1 MDFVRYMTRVYYIC
15 TIIVHYYNMKNNYS
29 KRLMDVIEYSREEA
43 ARLQNSYIGPEHLML
58 GIIRDGEGKA
68 VQALRELNVDEW
80 DIKRKIEQEIK
91 NTIDA
96 EDAVQHDIAISK
108 TTERVLRMSMLESRL
123 FKKKETGT
131 EHLLLAILKEEFNVA
146 AKVLNEAGITYRS
159 IYNYLISGTGLKHMD
174 DFIGKEDA
182 EHFEGISDGYTD
194 DDEDDDDDYSSRRES
209 PRSSSGAGSA
219 QPKSP
224 NDTPVLD
231 NFGTDMTRAAAENRL
246 DPIVGREKE
255 IERLAQILSRRKKN
269 NPVLIGEPGVGKSAI
284 VEGLALRIIQRKVSR
299 VLFDKRVISL
309 DMASIVA
316 GTKYRGQ
323 FEERIKAILNEL
335 SKNPN
340 IILFIDEIHTIVG
353 AGAAEGSM
361 DAGNMLKPMLARGEL
376 RLIGAT
382 TLDEYREN
390 IEKDPALERR
400 FQQVFVGE
408 PSVEDTIAI
417 LRGIAPKYEAHH
429 KVTIGDDALVAAATL
444 SNRYISGRQLPDK
457 AIDLVDEAASHLR
470 MELDSSPEEI
480 DELQR
485 QVDRLKMEKSYLL
498 GNPKDDAAAQK
509 AENELDESAK
519 ERLDD
524 LNKEIADKSEK
535 LNGLKARWDAEKNG
549 HNRIGDLRKK
559 LDELRTQ
566 AERYEREGDLAKSS
580 AINYG
585 EIPAIQKEIAQAEQN
600 EAAAKNSAAG
610 GADGGLGGDI
620 PMVPDRV
627 DADSVAEIV
636 SDWTG
641 IPVGRLMQGE
651 NEKLLTME
659 DYLGKRVIGQKEAI
673 QAVSDA
679 VRRSRAGISDPNRPT
694 GSFLFLGP
702 TGVGKTELAKAL
714 ADFLFDDEKA
724 MVRIDMSEY
733 MEKASVSRLIGAAP
747 GYIGYEEGGQLTE
760 AVRRRPYSVV
770 LFDEVEKANPEVFD
784 VLLQVLDDGRLTDGQ
799 GRTVD
804 FKNTILIMTSNL
816 GSQFLVNTELD
827 DEAKKKAVMDA
838 VHMQFKPEFINRL
851 DELVMFHPLTREEL
865 GGIVD
870 IQVAQVSA
878 RLADRR
884 IKLDVTDSARDW
896 LANTGYDPA
905 YGARPLR
912 RLVQTE
918 VGDQL
923 ARMLLAGEVHDG
935 DTVLVDQT
943 GGDHLELSSWA
954 PGQIDDD
961 FSAEAK

>member
-1 MDFVRYMTRVYYIC
+1 MEQKFTTMAQEAVGDAIQSASAAGNVQVETLHVMDALLRQENGVARSLI
-15 TIIVHYYNMKNNYS
+15 
-29 KRLMDVIEYSREEA
+29 EA
-43 ARLQNSYIGPEHLML
+43 AGGDPQAIGA
-58 GIIRDGEGKA
+58 A
-68 VQALRELNVDEW
+68 VRNALVALPSASGSSTSQPQASRQLTAAIAQAEKEMQQMGDEY
-80 DIKRKIEQEIK
+80 
-91 NTIDA
+91 
-96 EDAVQHDIAISK
+96 VS
-108 TTERVLRMSMLESRL
+108 
-123 FKKKETGT
+123 T
-131 EHLLLAILKEEFNVA
+131 EHLLIGIAASKPNQSAEILEKNGVTAASLRKAVPGVRGGAKVTSPDAEGSYKALEKYSTDLTAA
-146 AKVLNEAGITYRS
+146 AKE
-159 IYNYLISGTGLKHMD
+159 
-174 DFIGKEDA
+174 GK
-182 EHFEGISDGYTD
+182 
-194 DDEDDDDDYSSRRES
+194 
-209 PRSSSGAGSA
+209 
-219 QPKSP
+219 
-224 NDTPVLD
+224 
-231 NFGTDMTRAAAENRL
+231 L
-246 DPIVGREKE
+246 DPVIGRDQE
-255 IERLAQILSRRKKN
+255 IRRVIQILSRRTKN
-269 NPVLIGEPGVGKSAI
+269 NPVLIGEPGVGKTAV
-284 VEGLALRIIQRKVSR
+284 VEGLAQRIVAGDVPTTLQGKK
-299 VLFDKRVISL
+299 LISL
-309 DMASIVA
+309 DLGSMVA
-316 GTKYRGQ
+316 GSKYRGE
-323 FEERIKAILNEL
+323 FEERLKSVLNEI
-335 SKNPN
+335 KNADGQ
-340 IILFIDEIHTIVG
+340 IITFIDEIHTIVG

-417 LRGIAPKYEAHH
+417 LRGLKQRYEAHH

-457 AIDLVDEAASHLR
+457 AIDLVDEAAAHLR

-485 QVDRLKMEKSYLL
+485 KVTRLEMEEMQLK
-498 GNPKDDAAAQK
+498 K
-509 AENELDESAK
+509 AEDPASK
-519 ERLDD
+519 ERLGK
-524 LNKEIADKSEK
+524 LQAELADTREK
-535 LNGLKARWDAEKNG
+535 LSGLKARWDAEQAG
-549 HNRIGDLRKK
+549 HNKVGDLRAK
-559 LDELRTQ
+559 LDDLRVQ
-566 AERYEREGDLAKSS
+566 ADKYTREGNLAEASK
-580 AINYG
+580 ILYG
-585 EIPAIQKEIAQAEQN
+585 EIPSIQKEL
-600 EAAAKNSAAG
+600 AAAESADAESADAG
-610 GADGGLGGDI
+610 AANPADE

-651 NEKLLTME
+651 NEKLLHME

-673 QAVSDA
+673 AAVSDA

-747 GYIGYEEGGQLTE
+747 GYVGYEQGGQLTE

-770 LFDEVEKANPEVFD
+770 LFDEVEKANPEIFD

-816 GSQFLVNTELD
+816 GSQFLVNED
-827 DEAKKKAVMDA
+827 MDADAKKKAVMDA
-838 VHMQFKPEFINRL
+838 VHMNFKPEFLNRL
-851 DELVMFHPLTREEL
+851 DDIVMFHPLTREEL

-870 IQVAQVSA
+870 IQVAGVSQ
-878 RLADRR
+878 RLTDRR
-884 IKLDVTDSARDW
+884 ITLDVTDSAREW

-923 ARMLLAGEVHDG
+923 ARMLLAGKVHDG

-943 GGDHLELSSWA
+943 GGEHLELSAWA
-954 PGQIDDD
+954 SDQIVSDNPDVSVD
-961 FSAEAK
+961 NVTEDK

>member
-1 MDFVRYMTRVYYIC
+1 MEQKFTTMAQ
-15 TIIVHYYNMKNNYS
+15 
-29 KRLMDVIEYSREEA
+29 EA
-43 ARLQNSYIGPEHLML
+43 IS
-58 GIIRDGEGKA
+58 
-68 VQALRELNVDEW
+68 
-80 DIKRKIEQEIK
+80 
-91 NTIDA
+91 
-96 EDAVQHDIAISK
+96 DAVQNASAAGNAQVETLHLLDALLRQENGVIRGLIEAAGGNAQNISAAVHQAQDALPSVSGS
-108 TTERVLRMSMLESRL
+108 TTAQPQVSRQLSAVLAQAG
-123 FKKKETGT
+123 KEMQQMGDEYVST
-131 EHLLLAILKEEFNVA
+131 EHLLIAIAA
-146 AKVLNEAGITYRS
+146 AKPNQSAQIMEQYGVTADALRKAVPTIRGGAKVTS
-159 IYNYLISGTGLKHMD
+159 P
-174 DFIGKEDA
+174 DA
-182 EHFEGISDGYTD
+182 EGSYKALEKYSTD
-194 DDEDDDDDYSSRRES
+194 L
-209 PRSSSGAGSA
+209 
-219 QPKSP
+219 
-224 NDTPVLD
+224 T
-231 NFGTDMTRAAAENRL
+231 AAAKEGKL
-246 DPIVGREKE
+246 DPVIGRDQE
-255 IERLAQILSRRKKN
+255 IRRVIQILSRRTKN
-269 NPVLIGEPGVGKSAI
+269 NPVLIGEPGVGKTAV
-284 VEGLALRIIQRKVSR
+284 VEGLAQRIVAGDVPTTLQNKK
-299 VLFDKRVISL
+299 LISL
-309 DMASIVA
+309 DLGSMVA
-316 GTKYRGQ
+316 GSKYRGE
-323 FEERIKAILNEL
+323 FEERLKSVLQEIKNADGQ
-335 SKNPN
+335 
-340 IILFIDEIHTIVG
+340 IITFIDEIHTIVG

-827 DEAKKKAVMDA
+827 DEAKKKAVMDS

>member
-1 MDFVRYMTRVYYIC
+1 MEQKFTQMAQEALSDAIQNASALGNPQVDALHLLDAMLRQENSMARALI
-15 TIIVHYYNMKNNYS
+15 
-29 KRLMDVIEYSREEA
+29 EA
-43 ARLQNSYIGPEHLML
+43 AGGNAQNVSAEVHHAMEALPSASGSTTTRPDVSRQLAAVLSQAEEEMRQKGDEYIAVDLLLVAIAAAKPNQAADILERNELTADKLRKAVPTVRGGDRKVASADAEGSYKALEKYSTDLTAAAK
-58 GIIRDGEGKA
+58 EGKLDP
-68 VQALRELNVDEW
+68 VIGRD
-80 DIKRKIEQEIK
+80 QEIR
-91 NTIDA
+91 
-96 EDAVQHDIAISK
+96 
-108 TTERVLRMSMLESRL
+108 RV
-123 FKKKETGT
+123 
-131 EHLLLAILKEEFNVA
+131 I
-146 AKVLNEAGITYRS
+146 
-159 IYNYLISGTGLKHMD
+159 
-174 DFIGKEDA
+174 
-182 EHFEGISDGYTD
+182 
-194 DDEDDDDDYSSRRES
+194 
-209 PRSSSGAGSA
+209 
-219 QPKSP
+219 
-224 NDTPVLD
+224 
-231 NFGTDMTRAAAENRL
+231 
-246 DPIVGREKE
+246 
-255 IERLAQILSRRKKN
+255 QILSRRTKN
-269 NPVLIGEPGVGKSAI
+269 NPVLIGEPGVGKTAV
-284 VEGLALRIIQRKVSR
+284 VEGLAQRIVAGDVPTTLQNKK
-299 VLFDKRVISL
+299 LISL
-309 DMASIVA
+309 DLGSMVA
-316 GTKYRGQ
+316 GSKYRGE
-323 FEERIKAILNEL
+323 FEERLKSVLEEIKKADGQ
-335 SKNPN
+335 
-340 IILFIDEIHTIVG
+340 IITFIDEIHTIVG

-408 PSVEDTIAI
+408 PSVEDTVAI

-457 AIDLVDEAASHLR
+457 AIDLVDEAAAHLR

-480 DELQR
+480 DELRR

-498 GNPKDDAAAQK
+498 GNPKDEAAATK
-509 AENELDESAK
+509 AEAELDDSAK
-519 ERLDD
+519 DRFAD

-566 AERYEREGDLAKSS
+566 AEKYERAGDLAKSS

-585 EIPAIQKEIAQAEQN
+585 EIPAIQREIAQAEKN
-600 EAAAKNSAAG
+600 EAVAKDG
-610 GADGGLGGDI
+610 GAESGSADADV

-627 DADSVAEIV
+627 DADSIAEIV

-651 NEKLLTME
+651 NEKLLHME
-659 DYLGKRVIGQKEAI
+659 EYLGKRVIGQKEAI

-747 GYIGYEEGGQLTE
+747 GYVGYEEGGQLTE

-816 GSQFLVNTELD
+816 GSQFLVNPD
-827 DEAKKKAVMDA
+827 MDVDAKKKAVMDA

-878 RLADRR
+878 RLTDRR
-884 IKLDVTDSARDW
+884 ITLDVTDSAREW

-918 VGDQL
+918 VGDRL

-935 DTVLVDQT
+935 DSVLVDQT
-943 GGDHLELSSWA
+943 GGDHLELSAWA
-954 PGQIDDD
+954 ADQLEDMGEGKTDD
-961 FSAEAK
+961 SADVPNPAE

>member
-1 MDFVRYMTRVYYIC
+1 MEQKFTTMAQEVIGDAIQSASAAGNAQVETLHVMDALLRQENGVIQGLIQAAGGSPQAIGAAVRNALVKMPAASGSTTSQPQASRQL
-15 TIIVHYYNMKNNYS
+15 TAALAQAEKEMQQ
-29 KRLMDVIEYSREEA
+29 MGDEYVS
-43 ARLQNSYIGPEHLML
+43 
-58 GIIRDGEGKA
+58 
-68 VQALRELNVDEW
+68 
-80 DIKRKIEQEIK
+80 
-91 NTIDA
+91 
-96 EDAVQHDIAISK
+96 
-108 TTERVLRMSMLESRL
+108 
-123 FKKKETGT
+123 T
-131 EHLLLAILKEEFNVA
+131 EHLLIGIAASAPNQSADILKANGVTA
-146 AKVLNEAGITYRS
+146 AALRKAVPGVRGGAKVTS
-159 IYNYLISGTGLKHMD
+159 P
-174 DFIGKEDA
+174 DA
-182 EHFEGISDGYTD
+182 EGSYKALEKYSTDLTARAKEG
-194 DDEDDDDDYSSRRES
+194 
-209 PRSSSGAGSA
+209 
-219 QPKSP
+219 K
-224 NDTPVLD
+224 
-231 NFGTDMTRAAAENRL
+231 L
-246 DPIVGREKE
+246 DPVIGRDQE
-255 IERLAQILSRRKKN
+255 IRRVIQILSRRTKN
-269 NPVLIGEPGVGKSAI
+269 NPVLIGEPGVGKTAV
-284 VEGLALRIIQRKVSR
+284 VEGLAQRIVAGDVPTTLQNKK
-299 VLFDKRVISL
+299 LISL
-309 DMASIVA
+309 DLGSMVA
-316 GTKYRGQ
+316 GSKYRGE
-323 FEERIKAILNEL
+323 FEERLKSVLNEI
-335 SKNPN
+335 KNADGQ
-340 IILFIDEIHTIVG
+340 IITFIDEIHTIVG

-417 LRGIAPKYEAHH
+417 LRGLKQRYEAHH

-457 AIDLVDEAASHLR
+457 AIDLVDEAAAHLR

-485 QVDRLKMEKSYLL
+485 KVTRYEMEEMQLK
-498 GNPKDDAAAQK
+498 K
-509 AENELDESAK
+509 AEDPASK
-519 ERLDD
+519 ERL
-524 LNKEIADKSEK
+524 EK
-535 LNGLKARWDAEKNG
+535 LQNELANTREKLSGLKARWDAEKAG
-549 HNRIGDLRKK
+549 HNKVGDLRAQ
-559 LDELRTQ
+559 LDAKRVEADKFT
-566 AERYEREGDLAKSS
+566 REGNLAEASK
-580 AINYG
+580 ILYG
-585 EIPAIQKEIAQAEQN
+585 EIPAIQKQLDAAEKADA
-600 EAAAKNSAAG
+600 ED
-610 GADGGLGGDI
+610 GATGETKPE
-620 PMVPDRV
+620 PMVPDHV
-627 DADSVAEIV
+627 DADSVAGIV
-636 SDWTG
+636 SEWTG

-651 NEKLLTME
+651 NEKLLSME

-673 QAVSDA
+673 AAVSDA

-816 GSQFLVNTELD
+816 GSQFLVNQD
-827 DEAKKKAVMDA
+827 MDADAKKKAVMDA
-838 VHMQFKPEFINRL
+838 VHMNFKPEFLNRL
-851 DELVMFHPLTREEL
+851 DEIVMFHPLTREEL
-865 GGIVD
+865 GGIVS
-870 IQVAQVSA
+870 IQVAQVAS
-878 RLADRR
+878 RLTDRR
-884 IKLDVTDSARDW
+884 IKLDVTDAAREW

-923 ARMLLAGEVHDG
+923 ARMLLAGKVHDG

-943 GGDHLELSSWA
+943 GGEHLELGTMPEDPDAGSDA
-954 PGQIDDD
+954 DVTVEDVTED
-961 FSAEAK
+961 K

>member
-1 MDFVRYMTRVYYIC
+1 MEQKFTTMAQEAVGDAIQSASAAGNAQVETLHVMDALLRQENGVARSLI
-15 TIIVHYYNMKNNYS
+15 
-29 KRLMDVIEYSREEA
+29 EA
-43 ARLQNSYIGPEHLML
+43 AGGDPQAIGA
-58 GIIRDGEGKA
+58 A
-68 VQALRELNVDEW
+68 VRNALVALPSASGSSTSQPQASRQLTAAIAQAEKEMQQMGDEY
-80 DIKRKIEQEIK
+80 
-91 NTIDA
+91 
-96 EDAVQHDIAISK
+96 VS
-108 TTERVLRMSMLESRL
+108 
-123 FKKKETGT
+123 T
-131 EHLLLAILKEEFNVA
+131 EHLLIGIAASKPNQSAEILEKNGVTAASLRKAVPGVRGGAKVTSPDAEGSYKALEKYSTDLTAA
-146 AKVLNEAGITYRS
+146 AKE
-159 IYNYLISGTGLKHMD
+159 
-174 DFIGKEDA
+174 GK
-182 EHFEGISDGYTD
+182 
-194 DDEDDDDDYSSRRES
+194 
-209 PRSSSGAGSA
+209 
-219 QPKSP
+219 
-224 NDTPVLD
+224 
-231 NFGTDMTRAAAENRL
+231 L
-246 DPIVGREKE
+246 DPVIGRDQE
-255 IERLAQILSRRKKN
+255 IRRVIQILSRRTKN
-269 NPVLIGEPGVGKSAI
+269 NPVLIGEPGVGKTAV
-284 VEGLALRIIQRKVSR
+284 VEGLAQRIVAGDVPTTLQGKK
-299 VLFDKRVISL
+299 LISL
-309 DMASIVA
+309 DLGSMVA
-316 GTKYRGQ
+316 GSKYRGE
-323 FEERIKAILNEL
+323 FEERLKSVLNEI
-335 SKNPN
+335 KNADGQ
-340 IILFIDEIHTIVG
+340 IITFIDEIHTIVG

-400 FQQVFVGE
+400 FRQVFVGE

-417 LRGIAPKYEAHH
+417 LRGLKQRYEAHH

-457 AIDLVDEAASHLR
+457 AIDLVDEAAAHLR

-485 QVDRLKMEKSYLL
+485 KVTRLEMEEMQLK
-498 GNPKDDAAAQK
+498 K
-509 AENELDESAK
+509 AEDPASK
-519 ERLDD
+519 ERLGK
-524 LNKEIADKSEK
+524 LQAELADTREK
-535 LNGLKARWDAEKNG
+535 LSGLKARWDAEQAG
-549 HNRIGDLRKK
+549 HNKVGDLRAK
-559 LDELRTQ
+559 LDDLRVQ
-566 AERYEREGDLAKSS
+566 ADKYTREGNLAEASK
-580 AINYG
+580 ILYG
-585 EIPAIQKEIAQAEQN
+585 EIPSIQKEL
-600 EAAAKNSAAG
+600 AAAESADAESADASAANP
-610 GADGGLGGDI
+610 ADE

-651 NEKLLTME
+651 NEKLLHME

-673 QAVSDA
+673 AAVSDA

-747 GYIGYEEGGQLTE
+747 GYVGYEQGGQLTE

-770 LFDEVEKANPEVFD
+770 LFDEVEKANPEIFD

-816 GSQFLVNTELD
+816 GSQFLVNED
-827 DEAKKKAVMDA
+827 MDADAKKKAVMDA
-838 VHMQFKPEFINRL
+838 VHMNFKPEFLNRL
-851 DELVMFHPLTREEL
+851 DDIVMFHPLTREEL

-870 IQVAQVSA
+870 IQVAGVSQ
-878 RLADRR
+878 RLTDRR
-884 IKLDVTDSARDW
+884 ITLDVTDSAREW

-923 ARMLLAGEVHDG
+923 ARMLLAGKVHDG

-943 GGDHLELSSWA
+943 GGEHLELSAWA
-954 PGQIDDD
+954 SDQIVSDNPDVSVD
-961 FSAEAK
+961 NVTEDK

>member
-1 MDFVRYMTRVYYIC
+1 
-15 TIIVHYYNMKNNYS
+15 
-29 KRLMDVIEYSREEA
+29 
-43 ARLQNSYIGPEHLML
+43 
-58 GIIRDGEGKA
+58 
-68 VQALRELNVDEW
+68 
-80 DIKRKIEQEIK
+80 
-91 NTIDA
+91 
-96 EDAVQHDIAISK
+96 
-108 TTERVLRMSMLESRL
+108 
-123 FKKKETGT
+123 
-131 EHLLLAILKEEFNVA
+131 
-146 AKVLNEAGITYRS
+146 
-159 IYNYLISGTGLKHMD
+159 
-174 DFIGKEDA
+174 
-182 EHFEGISDGYTD
+182 
-194 DDEDDDDDYSSRRES
+194 
-209 PRSSSGAGSA
+209 
-219 QPKSP
+219 
-224 NDTPVLD
+224 
-231 NFGTDMTRAAAENRL
+231 
-246 DPIVGREKE
+246 
-255 IERLAQILSRRKKN
+255 
-269 NPVLIGEPGVGKSAI
+269 
-284 VEGLALRIIQRKVSR
+284 
-299 VLFDKRVISL
+299 
-309 DMASIVA
+309 
-316 GTKYRGQ
+316 
-323 FEERIKAILNEL
+323 
-335 SKNPN
+335 
-340 IILFIDEIHTIVG
+340 
-353 AGAAEGSM
+353 
-361 DAGNMLKPMLARGEL
+361 MLARGEL

-417 LRGIAPKYEAHH
+417 LRGLKQRYEAHH

-457 AIDLVDEAASHLR
+457 AIDLVDEAAAHLR

-485 QVDRLKMEKSYLL
+485 KVTRLEMEEMQLK
-498 GNPKDDAAAQK
+498 K
-509 AENELDESAK
+509 AEDPASK
-519 ERLDD
+519 ERLGK
-524 LNKEIADKSEK
+524 LQAELADTREK
-535 LNGLKARWDAEKNG
+535 LSGLKARWDAEQAG
-549 HNRIGDLRKK
+549 HNKVGDLRAK
-559 LDELRTQ
+559 LDDLRVQ
-566 AERYEREGDLAKSS
+566 ADKYTREGNLAEASK
-580 AINYG
+580 ILYG
-585 EIPAIQKEIAQAEQN
+585 EIPSIQKEL
-600 EAAAKNSAAG
+600 AAAESADAESADASAANP
-610 GADGGLGGDI
+610 ADE

-651 NEKLLTME
+651 NEKLLHME

-673 QAVSDA
+673 AAVSDA

-747 GYIGYEEGGQLTE
+747 GYVGYEQGGQLTE

-770 LFDEVEKANPEVFD
+770 LFDEVEKANPEIFD

-816 GSQFLVNTELD
+816 GSQFLVNED
-827 DEAKKKAVMDA
+827 MDADAKKKAVMDA
-838 VHMQFKPEFINRL
+838 VHMNFKPEFLNRL
-851 DELVMFHPLTREEL
+851 DDIVMFHPLTREEL

-870 IQVAQVSA
+870 IQVAGVAQ
-878 RLADRR
+878 RLTDRR
-884 IKLDVTDSARDW
+884 ITLDVTDSAREW

-923 ARMLLAGEVHDG
+923 ARMLLAGKVHDG

-943 GGDHLELSSWA
+943 GGEHLELSAWA
-954 PGQIDDD
+954 SDQIVSDNPDVSVD
-961 FSAEAK
+961 NVTEDK

>member
-1 MDFVRYMTRVYYIC
+1 MEQKFTTMAQEAVGDAIQSASAAGNAQVETLHVMDALLRQENGVVRSLI
-15 TIIVHYYNMKNNYS
+15 
-29 KRLMDVIEYSREEA
+29 EA
-43 ARLQNSYIGPEHLML
+43 AGGDPQAIGA
-58 GIIRDGEGKA
+58 A
-68 VQALRELNVDEW
+68 VRNALVALPSASGSSTSQPQASRQLTAAIAQAEKEMQQMGDEY
-80 DIKRKIEQEIK
+80 
-91 NTIDA
+91 
-96 EDAVQHDIAISK
+96 VS
-108 TTERVLRMSMLESRL
+108 
-123 FKKKETGT
+123 T
-131 EHLLLAILKEEFNVA
+131 EHLLIGITASKPNQSAEILEKNGVTAASLRKAVPGVRGGAKVTSPDAEGSYKALEKYSTDLTAA
-146 AKVLNEAGITYRS
+146 AKE
-159 IYNYLISGTGLKHMD
+159 
-174 DFIGKEDA
+174 GK
-182 EHFEGISDGYTD
+182 
-194 DDEDDDDDYSSRRES
+194 
-209 PRSSSGAGSA
+209 
-219 QPKSP
+219 
-224 NDTPVLD
+224 
-231 NFGTDMTRAAAENRL
+231 L
-246 DPIVGREKE
+246 DPVIGRDQE
-255 IERLAQILSRRKKN
+255 IRRVIQILSRRTKN
-269 NPVLIGEPGVGKSAI
+269 NPVLIGEPGVGKTAV
-284 VEGLALRIIQRKVSR
+284 VEGLAQRIVAGDVPTTLQGKK
-299 VLFDKRVISL
+299 LISL
-309 DMASIVA
+309 DLGSMVA
-316 GTKYRGQ
+316 GSKYRGE
-323 FEERIKAILNEL
+323 FEERLKSVLNEI
-335 SKNPN
+335 KNADGQ
-340 IILFIDEIHTIVG
+340 IITFIDEIHTIVG

-417 LRGIAPKYEAHH
+417 LRGLKQRYEAHH

-457 AIDLVDEAASHLR
+457 AIDLVDEAAAHLR

-485 QVDRLKMEKSYLL
+485 KVTRLEMEEMQLK
-498 GNPKDDAAAQK
+498 K
-509 AENELDESAK
+509 AEDPASK
-519 ERLDD
+519 ERLGK
-524 LNKEIADKSEK
+524 LQAELADTREK
-535 LNGLKARWDAEKNG
+535 LSGLKARWDAEQAG
-549 HNRIGDLRKK
+549 HNKVGDLRAK
-559 LDELRTQ
+559 LDDLRVQ
-566 AERYEREGDLAKSS
+566 ADKFTREGNLADASK
-580 AINYG
+580 ILYG
-585 EIPAIQKEIAQAEQN
+585 EIPAIQKEL
-600 EAAAKNSAAG
+600 AAAESADAESADAG
-610 GADGGLGGDI
+610 AENPADE

-651 NEKLLTME
+651 NEKLLHME

-673 QAVSDA
+673 AAVSDA

-747 GYIGYEEGGQLTE
+747 GYVGYEQGGQLTE
-760 AVRRRPYSVV
+760 AVRCRPYSVV
-770 LFDEVEKANPEVFD
+770 LFDEVEKANPEIFD

-816 GSQFLVNTELD
+816 GSQFLVNED
-827 DEAKKKAVMDA
+827 MDADAKKKAVMDA
-838 VHMQFKPEFINRL
+838 VHMNFKPEFLNRL
-851 DELVMFHPLTREEL
+851 DDIVMFHPLTREEL

-870 IQVAQVSA
+870 IQVKGVAQ
-878 RLADRR
+878 RLTDRR
-884 IKLDVTDSARDW
+884 ITLDVTDSAREW

-923 ARMLLAGEVHDG
+923 ARMLLAGKVHDG

-943 GGDHLELSSWA
+943 GGEHLELSAWA
-954 PGQIDDD
+954 SDQIASDDPD
-961 FSAEAK
+961 VSVDNVSEDK

>member
-1 MDFVRYMTRVYYIC
+1 MEQKFTTMAQEVIGDAIQSASAAGNAQVETLHVMDALLRQENGVIQGLIQAAGGNPQAIGAAVRNALVKMPAASGSTTSQPQASRQL
-15 TIIVHYYNMKNNYS
+15 TAALAQAEKEMQQ
-29 KRLMDVIEYSREEA
+29 MGDEYVS
-43 ARLQNSYIGPEHLML
+43 
-58 GIIRDGEGKA
+58 
-68 VQALRELNVDEW
+68 
-80 DIKRKIEQEIK
+80 
-91 NTIDA
+91 
-96 EDAVQHDIAISK
+96 
-108 TTERVLRMSMLESRL
+108 
-123 FKKKETGT
+123 T
-131 EHLLLAILKEEFNVA
+131 EHLLIGIAASAPNQSADILKANGVTA
-146 AKVLNEAGITYRS
+146 AALRKAVPGVRGGAKVTS
-159 IYNYLISGTGLKHMD
+159 P
-174 DFIGKEDA
+174 DA
-182 EHFEGISDGYTD
+182 EGSYKALEKYSTDLTARAKEG
-194 DDEDDDDDYSSRRES
+194 
-209 PRSSSGAGSA
+209 
-219 QPKSP
+219 K
-224 NDTPVLD
+224 
-231 NFGTDMTRAAAENRL
+231 L
-246 DPIVGREKE
+246 DPVIGRDQE
-255 IERLAQILSRRKKN
+255 IRRVIQILSRRTKN
-269 NPVLIGEPGVGKSAI
+269 NPVLIGEPGVGKTAV
-284 VEGLALRIIQRKVSR
+284 VEGLAQRIVAGDVPTTLQNKK
-299 VLFDKRVISL
+299 LISL
-309 DMASIVA
+309 DLGSMVA
-316 GTKYRGQ
+316 GSKYRGE
-323 FEERIKAILNEL
+323 FEERLKSVLNEI
-335 SKNPN
+335 KNADGQ
-340 IILFIDEIHTIVG
+340 IITFIDEIHTIVG

-417 LRGIAPKYEAHH
+417 LRGLKQRYEAHH
-429 KVTIGDDALVAAATL
+429 KVTIGDDALVAAAAL

-457 AIDLVDEAASHLR
+457 AIDLVDEAAAHLR

-485 QVDRLKMEKSYLL
+485 KVTRYEMEEMQLK
-498 GNPKDDAAAQK
+498 K
-509 AENELDESAK
+509 AEDPASK
-519 ERLDD
+519 ERL
-524 LNKEIADKSEK
+524 EK
-535 LNGLKARWDAEKNG
+535 LQNELANTREKLSGLKARWDAEKAG
-549 HNRIGDLRKK
+549 HNKVGDLRAQ
-559 LDELRTQ
+559 LDAKRVEADKFT
-566 AERYEREGDLAKSS
+566 REGNLAEASK
-580 AINYG
+580 ILYG
-585 EIPAIQKEIAQAEQN
+585 EIPAIQKQLDAAEKADA
-600 EAAAKNSAAG
+600 ED
-610 GADGGLGGDI
+610 GATGETKPE
-620 PMVPDRV
+620 PMVPDHV
-627 DADSVAEIV
+627 DADSVAGIV
-636 SDWTG
+636 SEWTG

-651 NEKLLTME
+651 NEKLLSME

-673 QAVSDA
+673 AAVSDA

-816 GSQFLVNTELD
+816 GSQFLVNQD
-827 DEAKKKAVMDA
+827 MDADAKKKAVMDA
-838 VHMQFKPEFINRL
+838 VHMNFKPEFLNRL
-851 DELVMFHPLTREEL
+851 DEIVMFHPLTREEL
-865 GGIVD
+865 GGIVN
-870 IQVAQVSA
+870 IQVAQVAS
-878 RLADRR
+878 RLTDRR
-884 IKLDVTDSARDW
+884 IKLDVTDAAREW

-923 ARMLLAGEVHDG
+923 ARMLLAGKVHDG
-935 DTVLVDQT
+935 DTVFVDQT
-943 GGDHLELSSWA
+943 GGEHLELGTMPEDPDAGSDA
-954 PGQIDDD
+954 DVTVEDVTED
-961 FSAEAK
+961 K

>member
-1 MDFVRYMTRVYYIC
+1 MEQKFTTMAQEAVGDAIQSASAAGNAQVETLHVMDALLRQENGVARSLI
-15 TIIVHYYNMKNNYS
+15 
-29 KRLMDVIEYSREEA
+29 EA
-43 ARLQNSYIGPEHLML
+43 AGGDPQAIGA
-58 GIIRDGEGKA
+58 A
-68 VQALRELNVDEW
+68 VRNALVALPSASGSSTSQPQASRQLTAAIAQAEKEMQQMGDEY
-80 DIKRKIEQEIK
+80 
-91 NTIDA
+91 
-96 EDAVQHDIAISK
+96 VS
-108 TTERVLRMSMLESRL
+108 
-123 FKKKETGT
+123 T
-131 EHLLLAILKEEFNVA
+131 EHLLIGIAASKPNQSAEILEKNGVTAASLRKAVPGVRGGAKVTSPDAEGSYKALEKYSTDLTAA
-146 AKVLNEAGITYRS
+146 AKE
-159 IYNYLISGTGLKHMD
+159 
-174 DFIGKEDA
+174 GK
-182 EHFEGISDGYTD
+182 
-194 DDEDDDDDYSSRRES
+194 
-209 PRSSSGAGSA
+209 
-219 QPKSP
+219 
-224 NDTPVLD
+224 
-231 NFGTDMTRAAAENRL
+231 L
-246 DPIVGREKE
+246 DPVIGRDQE
-255 IERLAQILSRRKKN
+255 IRRVIQILSRRTKN
-269 NPVLIGEPGVGKSAI
+269 NPVLIGEPGVGKTAV
-284 VEGLALRIIQRKVSR
+284 VEGLAQRIVAGDVPTTLQGKK
-299 VLFDKRVISL
+299 LISL
-309 DMASIVA
+309 DLGSMVA
-316 GTKYRGQ
+316 GSKYRGE
-323 FEERIKAILNEL
+323 FEERLKSVLNEI
-335 SKNPN
+335 KNADGQ
-340 IILFIDEIHTIVG
+340 IITFIDEIHTIVG

-417 LRGIAPKYEAHH
+417 LRGLKQRYEAHH

-457 AIDLVDEAASHLR
+457 AIDLVDEAAAHLR
-470 MELDSSPEEI
+470 MELDSLPEEI

-485 QVDRLKMEKSYLL
+485 KVTRLEMEEMQLK
-498 GNPKDDAAAQK
+498 K
-509 AENELDESAK
+509 AEDPASK
-519 ERLDD
+519 ERLGK
-524 LNKEIADKSEK
+524 LQAELADTREK
-535 LNGLKARWDAEKNG
+535 LSGLKARWDAEQAG
-549 HNRIGDLRKK
+549 HNKVGDLRAK
-559 LDELRTQ
+559 LDDLRVQ
-566 AERYEREGDLAKSS
+566 ADKFTREGNLAEASK
-580 AINYG
+580 ILYG
-585 EIPAIQKEIAQAEQN
+585 EIPAIQKEL
-600 EAAAKNSAAG
+600 AAAESADAESADAG
-610 GADGGLGGDI
+610 AANPADE

-651 NEKLLTME
+651 NEKLLHME

-673 QAVSDA
+673 AAVSDA

-747 GYIGYEEGGQLTE
+747 GYVGYEQGGQLTE

-770 LFDEVEKANPEVFD
+770 LFDEVEKANPEIFD

-816 GSQFLVNTELD
+816 GSQFLVNED
-827 DEAKKKAVMDA
+827 MDADAKKKAVMDA
-838 VHMQFKPEFINRL
+838 VHMNFKPEFLNRL
-851 DELVMFHPLTREEL
+851 DDIVMFHPLTREEL

-870 IQVAQVSA
+870 IQVAGVSQ
-878 RLADRR
+878 RLTDRR
-884 IKLDVTDSARDW
+884 ITLDVTDSAREW

-923 ARMLLAGEVHDG
+923 ARMLLAGKVHDG

-943 GGDHLELSSWA
+943 GGEHLELSAWA
-954 PGQIDDD
+954 SDQIVSDNPDVSVD
-961 FSAEAK
+961 NVTEDK

>member
-1 MDFVRYMTRVYYIC
+1 MEQKFTTMAQEAVGDAIQSASAAGNAQVETLHVMDALLRQENGVVRSLI
-15 TIIVHYYNMKNNYS
+15 
-29 KRLMDVIEYSREEA
+29 EA
-43 ARLQNSYIGPEHLML
+43 AGGDPQAIGA
-58 GIIRDGEGKA
+58 A
-68 VQALRELNVDEW
+68 VRNALVALPSASGSSTSQPQASRQLTAAIAQAEKEMQQMGDEY
-80 DIKRKIEQEIK
+80 
-91 NTIDA
+91 
-96 EDAVQHDIAISK
+96 VS
-108 TTERVLRMSMLESRL
+108 
-123 FKKKETGT
+123 T
-131 EHLLLAILKEEFNVA
+131 EHLLIGIAASKPNQSAEILEKNGVTAASLRKAVPGVRGGAKVTSPDAEGSYKALEKYSTDLTAA
-146 AKVLNEAGITYRS
+146 AKE
-159 IYNYLISGTGLKHMD
+159 
-174 DFIGKEDA
+174 GK
-182 EHFEGISDGYTD
+182 
-194 DDEDDDDDYSSRRES
+194 
-209 PRSSSGAGSA
+209 
-219 QPKSP
+219 
-224 NDTPVLD
+224 
-231 NFGTDMTRAAAENRL
+231 L
-246 DPIVGREKE
+246 DPVIGRDQE
-255 IERLAQILSRRKKN
+255 IRRVIQILSRRTKN
-269 NPVLIGEPGVGKSAI
+269 NPVLIGEPGVGKTAV
-284 VEGLALRIIQRKVSR
+284 VEGLAQRIVAGDVPTTLQGKK
-299 VLFDKRVISL
+299 LISL
-309 DMASIVA
+309 DLGSMVA
-316 GTKYRGQ
+316 GSKYRGE
-323 FEERIKAILNEL
+323 FEERLKSVLNEI
-335 SKNPN
+335 KNADGQ
-340 IILFIDEIHTIVG
+340 IITFIDEIHTIVG

-417 LRGIAPKYEAHH
+417 LRGLKQRYEAHH

-457 AIDLVDEAASHLR
+457 AIDLVDEAAAHLR

-485 QVDRLKMEKSYLL
+485 KVTRLEMEEMQLK
-498 GNPKDDAAAQK
+498 K
-509 AENELDESAK
+509 AEDPASK
-519 ERLDD
+519 ERLGK
-524 LNKEIADKSEK
+524 LQAELADTREK
-535 LNGLKARWDAEKNG
+535 LSGLKARWDAEQAG
-549 HNRIGDLRKK
+549 HNKVGDLRAK
-559 LDELRTQ
+559 LDDLRVQ
-566 AERYEREGDLAKSS
+566 ADKYTREGNLAEASK
-580 AINYG
+580 ILYG
-585 EIPAIQKEIAQAEQN
+585 EIPSIQKEL
-600 EAAAKNSAAG
+600 AAAENADAESQDSGAG
-610 GADGGLGGDI
+610 QPGAE

-627 DADSVAEIV
+627 DADSVAGIV

-651 NEKLLTME
+651 NEKLLRME

-673 QAVSDA
+673 AAVSDA

-747 GYIGYEEGGQLTE
+747 GYVGYEQGGQLTE

-770 LFDEVEKANPEVFD
+770 LFDEVEKANPEIFD

-799 GRTVD
+799 GMTVD

-816 GSQFLVNTELD
+816 GSQFLVNED
-827 DEAKKKAVMDA
+827 MDADAKKKAVMDA
-838 VHMQFKPEFINRL
+838 VHMSFKPEFLNRL
-851 DELVMFHPLTREEL
+851 DDIVMFHPLTREEL

-870 IQVAQVSA
+870 IQVAGVAQ
-878 RLADRR
+878 RLTDRR
-884 IKLDVTDSARDW
+884 ITLDVTAAAREW
-896 LANTGYDPA
+896 LSNTGYDPA

-923 ARMLLAGEVHDG
+923 ARMLLAGKVHDG

-943 GGDHLELSSWA
+943 GGEHLELSAWA
-954 PGQIDDD
+954 SDQIASDDPD
-961 FSAEAK
+961 VSVDNVSEDK

>member
-1 MDFVRYMTRVYYIC
+1 MAVKSVEHIRQRHMRRIAVDSRQVSCEDDTR
-15 TIIVHYYNMKNNYS
+15 
-29 KRLMDVIEYSREEA
+29 A
-43 ARLQNSYIGPEHLML
+43 ARIMEDDMEQKFTTMAQEAIGDAIQSASAAGNAQVDTLHVMDALLRQEN
-58 GIIRDGEGKA
+58 GVIRGLIQAAGGD
-68 VQALRELNVDEW
+68 VQAIGAAVRNALVALPAASGSTTSQPQASRQLTAAIAQAEKEMQAMGDEY
-80 DIKRKIEQEIK
+80 
-91 NTIDA
+91 
-96 EDAVQHDIAISK
+96 VS
-108 TTERVLRMSMLESRL
+108 
-123 FKKKETGT
+123 T
-131 EHLLLAILKEEFNVA
+131 EHLLIGIAASKPNQSAEILEKNGVTAEALRKAVPGVRGGAKVTSPDAEGSYKALEKYSTDLTAA
-146 AKVLNEAGITYRS
+146 AK
-159 IYNYLISGTGLKHMD
+159 D
-174 DFIGKEDA
+174 GK
-182 EHFEGISDGYTD
+182 
-194 DDEDDDDDYSSRRES
+194 
-209 PRSSSGAGSA
+209 
-219 QPKSP
+219 
-224 NDTPVLD
+224 
-231 NFGTDMTRAAAENRL
+231 L
-246 DPIVGREKE
+246 DPVIGRDQE
-255 IERLAQILSRRKKN
+255 IRRVIQILSRRTKN
-269 NPVLIGEPGVGKSAI
+269 NPVLIGEPGVGKTAV
-284 VEGLALRIIQRKVSR
+284 VEGLAQRIVAGDVPTTLQNKK
-299 VLFDKRVISL
+299 LISL
-309 DMASIVA
+309 DLGSMVA
-316 GTKYRGQ
+316 GSKYRGE
-323 FEERIKAILNEL
+323 FEERLKSVLEEIKK
-335 SKNPN
+335 SDGQ
-340 IILFIDEIHTIVG
+340 IITFIDEIHTIVG

-390 IEKDPALERR
+390 VEKDPALERR

-417 LRGIAPKYEAHH
+417 LRGLKQRYEAHH

-457 AIDLVDEAASHLR
+457 AIDLVDEAAAHLR

-485 QVDRLKMEKSYLL
+485 KVTRYEMEEMQLKKAEDPASKDRL
-498 GNPKDDAAAQK
+498 
-509 AENELDESAK
+509 
-519 ERLDD
+519 
-524 LNKEIADKSEK
+524 EK
-535 LNGLKARWDAEKNG
+535 LQSDLADAREKLSGLKARWDAEKAG
-549 HNRIGDLRKK
+549 HNKVGDLRAK
-559 LDELRTQ
+559 LDDLRVE
-566 AERYEREGDLAKSS
+566 ADKAMREGDLEKASRIS
-580 AINYG
+580 YG
-585 EIPAIQKEIAQAEQN
+585 EIPAIQKELAAA
-600 EAAAKNSAAG
+600 EAAADNNDANGTAV
-610 GADGGLGGDI
+610 AETE
-620 PMVPDRV
+620 PMVPDHV
-627 DADSVAEIV
+627 DADSVAGIV
-636 SDWTG
+636 SEWTG

-651 NEKLLTME
+651 NEKLLHME
-659 DYLGKRVIGQKEAI
+659 EYLGKRVIGQKEAI
-673 QAVSDA
+673 AAVSDA

-816 GSQFLVNTELD
+816 GSQFLVNPDLD
-827 DEAKKKAVMDA
+827 ADAKKKAVMDA

-851 DELVMFHPLTREEL
+851 DELVMFRPLTREEL

-878 RLADRR
+878 RLTERR
-884 IKLDVTDSARDW
+884 ITLDVTDSAREW

-923 ARMLLAGEVHDG
+923 ARMLLAGQVHDG

-943 GGDHLELSSWA
+943 GGDHLELSAWA
-954 PGQIDDD
+954 SDQLADMG
-961 FSAEAK
+961 K

>member
-1 MDFVRYMTRVYYIC
+1 MEQKFTTMAQEAVGDAIQSASAAGNAQVETLHVMDALLRQENGVVRSLI
-15 TIIVHYYNMKNNYS
+15 
-29 KRLMDVIEYSREEA
+29 EA
-43 ARLQNSYIGPEHLML
+43 AGGDPQAIGA
-58 GIIRDGEGKA
+58 A
-68 VQALRELNVDEW
+68 VRNALVALPSASGSSTSQPQASRQLTAAIAQAEKEMQQMGDEY
-80 DIKRKIEQEIK
+80 
-91 NTIDA
+91 
-96 EDAVQHDIAISK
+96 VS
-108 TTERVLRMSMLESRL
+108 
-123 FKKKETGT
+123 T
-131 EHLLLAILKEEFNVA
+131 EHLLIGIAASKPNQSAEILEKNGVTAASLRKAVPGVRGGAKVTSPDAEGSYKALEKYSTDLTAA
-146 AKVLNEAGITYRS
+146 AKE
-159 IYNYLISGTGLKHMD
+159 
-174 DFIGKEDA
+174 GK
-182 EHFEGISDGYTD
+182 
-194 DDEDDDDDYSSRRES
+194 
-209 PRSSSGAGSA
+209 
-219 QPKSP
+219 
-224 NDTPVLD
+224 
-231 NFGTDMTRAAAENRL
+231 L
-246 DPIVGREKE
+246 DPVIGRDQE
-255 IERLAQILSRRKKN
+255 IRRVIQILSRRTKN
-269 NPVLIGEPGVGKSAI
+269 NPVLIGEPGVGKTAV
-284 VEGLALRIIQRKVSR
+284 VEGLAQRIVAGDVPTTLQGKK
-299 VLFDKRVISL
+299 LISL
-309 DMASIVA
+309 DLGSMVA
-316 GTKYRGQ
+316 GSKYRGE
-323 FEERIKAILNEL
+323 FEERLKSVLNEI
-335 SKNPN
+335 KNADGQ
-340 IILFIDEIHTIVG
+340 IITFIDEIHTIVG

-417 LRGIAPKYEAHH
+417 LRGLKQRYEAHH

-457 AIDLVDEAASHLR
+457 AIDLVDEAAAHLR

-485 QVDRLKMEKSYLL
+485 KVTRLEMEEMQLK
-498 GNPKDDAAAQK
+498 K
-509 AENELDESAK
+509 AEDPASK
-519 ERLDD
+519 ERLGK
-524 LNKEIADKSEK
+524 LQAELADTREK
-535 LNGLKARWDAEKNG
+535 LSGLKARWDAEQAG
-549 HNRIGDLRKK
+549 HNKVGDLRAK
-559 LDELRTQ
+559 LDDLRVQ
-566 AERYEREGDLAKSS
+566 ADKFTREGNLAEASK
-580 AINYG
+580 ILYG
-585 EIPAIQKEIAQAEQN
+585 EIPAIQKEL
-600 EAAAKNSAAG
+600 AAAESADTESTET
-610 GADGGLGGDI
+610 GAANPADE

-651 NEKLLTME
+651 NEKLLHME

-673 QAVSDA
+673 AAVSDA

-747 GYIGYEEGGQLTE
+747 GYVGYEQGGQLTE

-770 LFDEVEKANPEVFD
+770 LFDEVEKANPEIFD

-816 GSQFLVNTELD
+816 GSQFLVNED
-827 DEAKKKAVMDA
+827 MDADAKKKAVMDA
-838 VHMQFKPEFINRL
+838 VHMNFKPEFLNRL
-851 DELVMFHPLTREEL
+851 DDIVMFHPLTREEL

-870 IQVAQVSA
+870 IQVKGVAQ
-878 RLADRR
+878 RLTDRR
-884 IKLDVTDSARDW
+884 ITLDVTDSAREW

-923 ARMLLAGEVHDG
+923 ARMLLAGKVHDG

-943 GGDHLELSSWA
+943 GGEHLELSTWA
-954 PGQIDDD
+954 SDQIASDDPD
-961 FSAEAK
+961 VSVDNVSEDK

>member
-1 MDFVRYMTRVYYIC
+1 MEQKFTTMAQEAVGDAIQSASAAGNAQVETLHVMDALLRQENGVARSLI
-15 TIIVHYYNMKNNYS
+15 
-29 KRLMDVIEYSREEA
+29 EA
-43 ARLQNSYIGPEHLML
+43 AGGDPQAIGA
-58 GIIRDGEGKA
+58 A
-68 VQALRELNVDEW
+68 VRNALVALPSASGSSTSQPQASRQLTAAIAQAEKEMQQMGDEY
-80 DIKRKIEQEIK
+80 
-91 NTIDA
+91 
-96 EDAVQHDIAISK
+96 VS
-108 TTERVLRMSMLESRL
+108 
-123 FKKKETGT
+123 T
-131 EHLLLAILKEEFNVA
+131 EHLLIGIAASKPNQSAEILEKNGVTAASLRKAVPGVRGGAKVTSPDAEGSYKALEKYSTDLTAA
-146 AKVLNEAGITYRS
+146 AKE
-159 IYNYLISGTGLKHMD
+159 
-174 DFIGKEDA
+174 GK
-182 EHFEGISDGYTD
+182 
-194 DDEDDDDDYSSRRES
+194 
-209 PRSSSGAGSA
+209 
-219 QPKSP
+219 
-224 NDTPVLD
+224 
-231 NFGTDMTRAAAENRL
+231 L
-246 DPIVGREKE
+246 DPVIGRDQE
-255 IERLAQILSRRKKN
+255 IRRVIQILSRRTKN
-269 NPVLIGEPGVGKSAI
+269 NPVLIGEPGVGKTAV
-284 VEGLALRIIQRKVSR
+284 VEGLAQRIVAGDVPTTLQGKK
-299 VLFDKRVISL
+299 LISL
-309 DMASIVA
+309 DLGSMVA
-316 GTKYRGQ
+316 GSKYRGE
-323 FEERIKAILNEL
+323 FEERLKSVLNEI
-335 SKNPN
+335 KNADGQ
-340 IILFIDEIHTIVG
+340 IITFIDEIHTIVG

-417 LRGIAPKYEAHH
+417 LRGLKQRYEAHH

-457 AIDLVDEAASHLR
+457 AIDLVDEAAAHLR

-485 QVDRLKMEKSYLL
+485 KVTRLEMEEMQLK
-498 GNPKDDAAAQK
+498 K
-509 AENELDESAK
+509 AEDPASK
-519 ERLDD
+519 ERLGK
-524 LNKEIADKSEK
+524 LQAELADTREK
-535 LNGLKARWDAEKNG
+535 LSGLKARWDAEQAG
-549 HNRIGDLRKK
+549 HNKVGDLRAK
-559 LDELRTQ
+559 LDDLRVQ
-566 AERYEREGDLAKSS
+566 ADKYTREGNLAEASK
-580 AINYG
+580 ILYG
-585 EIPAIQKEIAQAEQN
+585 EIPSIQKEL
-600 EAAAKNSAAG
+600 AAAESADAESADASAANP
-610 GADGGLGGDI
+610 ADE

-651 NEKLLTME
+651 NEKLLHME

-673 QAVSDA
+673 AAVSDA

-747 GYIGYEEGGQLTE
+747 GYVGYEQGGQLTE

-770 LFDEVEKANPEVFD
+770 LFDEVEKANPEIFD

-816 GSQFLVNTELD
+816 GSQFLVNED
-827 DEAKKKAVMDA
+827 MDADAKKKAVMDA
-838 VHMQFKPEFINRL
+838 VHMNFKPEFLNRL
-851 DELVMFHPLTREEL
+851 DDIVMFHPLTREEL

-870 IQVAQVSA
+870 IQVAGVAQ
-878 RLADRR
+878 RLTDRR
-884 IKLDVTDSARDW
+884 ITLDVTDSAREW

-923 ARMLLAGEVHDG
+923 ARMLLAGKVHDG

-943 GGDHLELSSWA
+943 GGEHLELSAWA
-954 PGQIDDD
+954 SDQIVSDDPSVSVD
-961 FSAEAK
+961 NVTEDK

>member
-1 MDFVRYMTRVYYIC
+1 MEQKFTTMAQEVIGDAIQSASAAGNAQVETLHVMDALLRQENGVIQGLIQAAGGSPQAIGAAVRNALVKMPAASGSTTSQPQASRQL
-15 TIIVHYYNMKNNYS
+15 TAALAQAEKEMQQ
-29 KRLMDVIEYSREEA
+29 MGDEYVS
-43 ARLQNSYIGPEHLML
+43 
-58 GIIRDGEGKA
+58 
-68 VQALRELNVDEW
+68 
-80 DIKRKIEQEIK
+80 
-91 NTIDA
+91 
-96 EDAVQHDIAISK
+96 
-108 TTERVLRMSMLESRL
+108 
-123 FKKKETGT
+123 T
-131 EHLLLAILKEEFNVA
+131 EHLLIGIAASAPNQSADILKANGVTA
-146 AKVLNEAGITYRS
+146 AALRKAVPGVRGGAKVTS
-159 IYNYLISGTGLKHMD
+159 P
-174 DFIGKEDA
+174 DA
-182 EHFEGISDGYTD
+182 EGSYKALEKYSTDLTARAKEG
-194 DDEDDDDDYSSRRES
+194 
-209 PRSSSGAGSA
+209 
-219 QPKSP
+219 K
-224 NDTPVLD
+224 
-231 NFGTDMTRAAAENRL
+231 L
-246 DPIVGREKE
+246 DPVIGRDQE
-255 IERLAQILSRRKKN
+255 IRRVIQILSRRTKN
-269 NPVLIGEPGVGKSAI
+269 NPVLIGEPGVGKTAV
-284 VEGLALRIIQRKVSR
+284 VEGLAQRIVAGDVPTTLQGKK
-299 VLFDKRVISL
+299 LISL
-309 DMASIVA
+309 DLGSMVA
-316 GTKYRGQ
+316 GSKYRGE
-323 FEERIKAILNEL
+323 FEERLKSVLNEI
-335 SKNPN
+335 KNADGQ
-340 IILFIDEIHTIVG
+340 IITFIDEIHTIVG

-417 LRGIAPKYEAHH
+417 LRGLKQRYEAHH

-444 SNRYISGRQLPDK
+444 SNRYIPGRQLPDK
-457 AIDLVDEAASHLR
+457 AIDLVDEAAAHLR

-485 QVDRLKMEKSYLL
+485 KVTRLEMEEMQLK
-498 GNPKDDAAAQK
+498 K
-509 AENELDESAK
+509 AEDPASK
-519 ERLDD
+519 ERLGK
-524 LNKEIADKSEK
+524 LQAELADTREK
-535 LNGLKARWDAEKNG
+535 LSGLKARWDAEQAG
-549 HNRIGDLRKK
+549 HNKVGDLRAK
-559 LDELRTQ
+559 LDDLRVQ
-566 AERYEREGDLAKSS
+566 ADKYTREGNLAEASK
-580 AINYG
+580 ILYG
-585 EIPAIQKEIAQAEQN
+585 EIPSIQKEL
-600 EAAAKNSAAG
+600 AAAESADAESADASAANP
-610 GADGGLGGDI
+610 ADE

-651 NEKLLTME
+651 NEKLLHME

-673 QAVSDA
+673 AAVSDA

-816 GSQFLVNTELD
+816 GSQFLVNQD
-827 DEAKKKAVMDA
+827 MDADAKKKAVMDA
-838 VHMQFKPEFINRL
+838 VHMNFKPEFLNRL
-851 DELVMFHPLTREEL
+851 DEIVMFHPLTREEL
-865 GGIVD
+865 GGIVN
-870 IQVAQVSA
+870 IQVAQVAS
-878 RLADRR
+878 RLTDRR
-884 IKLDVTDSARDW
+884 IKLDVTDAAREW

-923 ARMLLAGEVHDG
+923 ARMLLAGKVHDG

-943 GGDHLELSSWA
+943 GGEHLELGTMPEDPDAGSDA
-954 PGQIDDD
+954 DVTVEDVTED
-961 FSAEAK
+961 K

>member
-1 MDFVRYMTRVYYIC
+1 MEQKFTQMAQ
-15 TIIVHYYNMKNNYS
+15 
-29 KRLMDVIEYSREEA
+29 EA
-43 ARLQNSYIGPEHLML
+43 LS
-58 GIIRDGEGKA
+58 
-68 VQALRELNVDEW
+68 
-80 DIKRKIEQEIK
+80 
-91 NTIDA
+91 
-96 EDAVQHDIAISK
+96 DAVQNAAALGNPQVD
-108 TTERVLRMSMLESRL
+108 TL
-123 FKKKETGT
+123 
-131 EHLLLAILKEEFNVA
+131 HLLDAMLRQENSMARALIEAAGGNAQNVSAEVHQAMQSLPSASGSTTTQPDVSRQLSAVLSQAEKEMQRRGDEYVTVDLMLVAIAA
-146 AKVLNEAGITYRS
+146 AKPNQSADILEKN
-159 IYNYLISGTGLKHMD
+159 GLTADKLRNALTAARGSD
-174 DFIGKEDA
+174 RKVTSADA
-182 EHFEGISDGYTD
+182 EGSYKALEKYSTD
-194 DDEDDDDDYSSRRES
+194 L
-209 PRSSSGAGSA
+209 
-219 QPKSP
+219 
-224 NDTPVLD
+224 T
-231 NFGTDMTRAAAENRL
+231 AAAKEGKL
-246 DPIVGREKE
+246 DPVIGRDQE
-255 IERLAQILSRRKKN
+255 IRRVIQILSRRTKN
-269 NPVLIGEPGVGKSAI
+269 NPVLIGEPGVGKTAV
-284 VEGLALRIIQRKVSR
+284 VEGLAQRIVAGDVPTTLQNKK
-299 VLFDKRVISL
+299 LISL
-309 DMASIVA
+309 DLGSMVA
-316 GTKYRGQ
+316 GSKYRGE
-323 FEERIKAILNEL
+323 FEERLKSVLEEIKKADGQ
-335 SKNPN
+335 
-340 IILFIDEIHTIVG
+340 IITFIDEIHTIVG

-408 PSVEDTIAI
+408 PSVEDTVAI

-457 AIDLVDEAASHLR
+457 AIDLVDEAAAHLR

-480 DELQR
+480 DELRR

-498 GNPKDDAAAQK
+498 GNPKNDKAAEK
-509 AENELDESAK
+509 AEAELDDSAK
-519 ERLDD
+519 DRLAD
-524 LNKEIADKSEK
+524 LNQEIADKSEK

-566 AERYEREGDLAKSS
+566 AEKYEREGDLAKSS

-585 EIPAIQKEIAQAEQN
+585 EIPAIQKEIAQAEKN
-600 EAAAKNSAAG
+600 EAESG
-610 GADGGLGGDI
+610 GADNANADV
-620 PMVPDRV
+620 PMVPDRI
-627 DADSVAEIV
+627 DADSIAEIV

-651 NEKLLTME
+651 NEKLLHME
-659 DYLGKRVIGQKEAI
+659 EYLGKRVIGQKEAI

-816 GSQFLVNTELD
+816 GSQFLVNPD
-827 DEAKKKAVMDA
+827 MDADAKKKAVMDA

-878 RLADRR
+878 RLTDRR
-884 IKLDVTDSARDW
+884 ITLDVTDSAREW

-943 GGDHLELSSWA
+943 GGDHLELSAWA
-954 PGQIDDD
+954 AAQLEDMGEEKTDA
-961 FSAEAK
+961 SADVPNPAE

>member
-1 MDFVRYMTRVYYIC
+1 MEQKFTTMAQ
-15 TIIVHYYNMKNNYS
+15 
-29 KRLMDVIEYSREEA
+29 EA
-43 ARLQNSYIGPEHLML
+43 IS
-58 GIIRDGEGKA
+58 
-68 VQALRELNVDEW
+68 
-80 DIKRKIEQEIK
+80 
-91 NTIDA
+91 
-96 EDAVQHDIAISK
+96 DAVQNASAAGNAQVETLHLLDALLRQENGVIRGLIEAAGGNAQNISAAVHQAQDALPSVSGS
-108 TTERVLRMSMLESRL
+108 TTAQPQVSRQLSAVLAQAG
-123 FKKKETGT
+123 KEMQQMGDEYVST
-131 EHLLLAILKEEFNVA
+131 EHLLIAIAA
-146 AKVLNEAGITYRS
+146 AKPNQSAQIMEQYGVTADALRKAVPTIRGGAKVTS
-159 IYNYLISGTGLKHMD
+159 P
-174 DFIGKEDA
+174 DA
-182 EHFEGISDGYTD
+182 EGSYKALEKYSTD
-194 DDEDDDDDYSSRRES
+194 L
-209 PRSSSGAGSA
+209 
-219 QPKSP
+219 
-224 NDTPVLD
+224 T
-231 NFGTDMTRAAAENRL
+231 AAAKEGKL
-246 DPIVGREKE
+246 DPVIGRDQE
-255 IERLAQILSRRKKN
+255 IRRVIQILSRRTKN
-269 NPVLIGEPGVGKSAI
+269 NPVLIGEPGVGKTAV
-284 VEGLALRIIQRKVSR
+284 VEGLAQRIVAGDVPTTLQNKK
-299 VLFDKRVISL
+299 LISL
-309 DMASIVA
+309 DLGSMVA
-316 GTKYRGQ
+316 GSKYRGE
-323 FEERIKAILNEL
+323 FEERLKSVLQEIKNADGQ
-335 SKNPN
+335 
-340 IILFIDEIHTIVG
+340 IITFIDEIHTIVG

-417 LRGIAPKYEAHH
+417 LRGLKQRYEAHH

-457 AIDLVDEAASHLR
+457 AIDLVDEAAAHLR

-485 QVDRLKMEKSYLL
+485 KVTRLEMEEMQLK
-498 GNPKDDAAAQK
+498 K
-509 AENELDESAK
+509 AEDPASK
-519 ERLDD
+519 ERLGK
-524 LNKEIADKSEK
+524 LQAELADTREK
-535 LNGLKARWDAEKNG
+535 LSGLKARWDAEQAG
-549 HNRIGDLRKK
+549 HNKVGDLRAK
-559 LDELRTQ
+559 LDDLRVQ
-566 AERYEREGDLAKSS
+566 ADKFTREGNLAEASK
-580 AINYG
+580 ILYG
-585 EIPAIQKEIAQAEQN
+585 EIPAIQKEL
-600 EAAAKNSAAG
+600 AAAESADAESADAG
-610 GADGGLGGDI
+610 AANPADE

-651 NEKLLTME
+651 NEKLLHME

-673 QAVSDA
+673 AAVSDA

-747 GYIGYEEGGQLTE
+747 GYVGYEQGGQLTE

-770 LFDEVEKANPEVFD
+770 LFDEVEKANPEIFD

-816 GSQFLVNTELD
+816 GSQFLVNED
-827 DEAKKKAVMDA
+827 MDADAKKKAVMDA
-838 VHMQFKPEFINRL
+838 VHMNFKPEFLNRL
-851 DELVMFHPLTREEL
+851 DDIVMFHPLTREEL

-870 IQVAQVSA
+870 IQVAGVAQ
-878 RLADRR
+878 RLTDRR
-884 IKLDVTDSARDW
+884 ITLDVTDSAREW

-923 ARMLLAGEVHDG
+923 ARMLLAGKVHDG

-943 GGDHLELSSWA
+943 GGEHLELSAWA
-954 PGQIDDD
+954 SDQIVSDNPDVSVD
-961 FSAEAK
+961 NVTEDK